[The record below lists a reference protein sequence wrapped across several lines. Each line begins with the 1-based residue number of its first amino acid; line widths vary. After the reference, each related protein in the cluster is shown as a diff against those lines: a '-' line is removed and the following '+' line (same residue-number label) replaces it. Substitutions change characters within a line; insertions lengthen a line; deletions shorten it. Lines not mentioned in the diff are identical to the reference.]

1 MTPMSLSYKQSS
13 IQSGGREVT
22 RRSRDLPV
30 ARASKTV
37 FAPAVDIEERERVR
51 EKEKQYSKRGRDRG
65 REEERKRG
73 REAERKER
81 EREREK
87 IVD

>member
-37 FAPAVDIEERERVR
+37 FAPAVDIEERE
-51 EKEKQYSKRGRDRG
+51 SKR
-65 REEERKRG
+65 ERK
-73 REAERKER
+73 AM
-81 EREREK
+81 
-87 IVD
+87 